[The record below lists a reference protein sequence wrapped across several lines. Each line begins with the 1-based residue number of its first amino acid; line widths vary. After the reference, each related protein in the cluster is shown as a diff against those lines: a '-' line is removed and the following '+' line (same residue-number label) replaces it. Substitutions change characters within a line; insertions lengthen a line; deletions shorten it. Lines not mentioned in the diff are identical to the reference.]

1 MFLTFPCPIHTI
13 LIDTLNIDEMV
24 KYAYQERESSEGV
37 RKSNAGGWQSF
48 DDYHG
53 KENPISNAIHPHLKE
68 FFHDRDIFSGESIM
82 RMNSMWININE
93 PGNYNHSHNHPG
105 CELSG
110 VLWLK
115 VPDDSGNIIFE
126 SPQSFTQFR
135 LIQAYSQKFKDE
147 NQVYDW
153 FYVQPQVGL
162 MVLFPSHLNHSVS
175 QNNSNEDRISVA
187 FNLSCKPS
195 ADIFG

>member
-1 MFLTFPCPIHTI
+1 MI
-13 LIDTLNIDEMV
+13 IDIPNIDELV
-24 KYAYQERESSEGV
+24 QYALDERESSEGV

-53 KENPISNAIHPHLKE
+53 KENPISNVIHSHLKP
-68 FFHDRDIFSGESIM
+68 FFNNRDIFDQKSTM
-82 RMNSMWININE
+82 KMNSMWINING

-105 CELSG
+105 CDLSG

-115 VPDDSGNIIFE
+115 VPENSGNIVFE
-126 SPQSFTQFR
+126 SPQSFTQAR
-135 LIQAYSQKFKDE
+135 LIEAYSQKFKDE
-147 NQVYDW
+147 TLMYDW

-162 MVLFPSHLNHSVS
+162 IVLFPSHVTHSVT

-187 FNLSCKPS
+187 FNVSCK
-195 ADIFG
+195 